1 MQLWLCSLGKGLTS
15 IGHYVGQEE
24 EEEEE
29 EEACVKLLYIS
40 NSLNKTKRWALS
52 VTQHENKG
60 GKISH
65 LLLPLYKQ
73 TDRRFSSDRK

>member
-1 MQLWLCSLGKGLTS
+1 MQLWLCSLGKGLSS
-15 IGHYVGQEE
+15 IGHYVSQKEEEEEEEEDE

-52 VTQHENKG
+52 VTPHENKG
-60 GKISH
+60 DKMSR
-65 LLLPLYKQ
+65 LLLPL
-73 TDRRFSSDRK
+73 